1 MRKAVSGKSIC
12 PKDCSK
18 ISLLN
23 TGSLSVPGGGLL
35 GPALPPLAEAQEL
48 QELPG
53 KKKSRRIRD
62 PAIYFFIL
70 QRVELGLP
78 NGGIS
83 KYSTK
88 IINEKKAILTDRR
101 KTPNPSPP
109 KGYHKREAEAS
120 RPWPKPAP
128 KPKSSM
134 SFQVGPL
141 FENKICAI
149 SNHYVFV

>member
-1 MRKAVSGKSIC
+1 M
-12 PKDCSK
+12 
-18 ISLLN
+18 
-23 TGSLSVPGGGLL
+23 
-35 GPALPPLAEAQEL
+35 
-48 QELPG
+48 
-53 KKKSRRIRD
+53 
-62 PAIYFFIL
+62 
-70 QRVELGLP
+70 ELGLP

-83 KYSTK
+83 EYSTK

-149 SNHYVFV
+149 SNHYVFVKRVELGLPNNGISKYSTKIINEKKAILTDRRKTPDPSPSKGYHKREASRPWPKPKSSRSFQVYS